1 MEVSARGSAL
11 EPHGRGLA
19 ERQARE
25 LAAAP
30 VAQRIS
36 EAAGR
41 LRPEIGEAQ
50 IPWPLQGD

>member
-1 MEVSARGSAL
+1 MKVSARGSAL

-19 ERQARE
+19 DQQARE

-30 VAQRIS
+30 VAQQIS

-41 LRPEIGEAQ
+41 LRPEIG
-50 IPWPLQGD
+50 